1 MVETILSSPFI
12 RDIILPFLL
21 VFAIMFAILQK
32 SEILGKGK
40 KQTDAIV
47 ALVVG
52 LMVIAVGS
60 VTNIITSLVPFLAAG
75 LVVLLAFF
83 LLWGFAYREGVFDV
97 HKNVQWLI
105 GGIAAVAVVV
115 ATLYYTGG
123 LDYVS
128 ALVSGGGSSWATNIL
143 FVVLVIIAI
152 AVVVGFGGGAA
163 KSEK

>member
-12 RDIILPFLL
+12 RDIVLPFLL

-40 KQTDAIV
+40 KQTDVIV

-60 VTNIITSLVPFLAAG
+60 VTNIITSLVPVLAAG
-75 LVVLLAFF
+75 LVVLLVFF
-83 LLWGFAYREGVFDV
+83 LLWGFAFKEGTFEV
-97 HKNVQWLI
+97 HKSVQWLI
-105 GGIAAVAVVV
+105 GGLAAVAVIV

-123 LDYVS
+123 LDYVKG
-128 ALVSGGGSSWATNIL
+128 LVSGEGSSWATNIL
-143 FVVLVIIAI
+143 FVVLVAIAI
-152 AVVVGFGGGAA
+152 AAVVGFGGA
-163 KSEK
+163 KPEK